1 MKPLYHLSHID
12 LDGYSCQLIT
22 TMSYENIICY
32 NANYGAEMNAR
43 LKQIINAITIAD
55 EDADILIT
63 DLNLTTDEA
72 KWLEKSVLE
81 LNSKGLNISI
91 QLLDHHGGGSDT
103 AKLFEWYHLDTEKC
117 GTLLTYEY
125 ALKNFNTSNFPKWL
139 KSYVERVNAVDL
151 WHQEQHEEFEFGKV
165 LMRLLYEARELNR
178 YMFSDEDRKYKI
190 ALLIQAAEY
199 IGKEDANITVDE
211 NIHQFKKNYFKKDK
225 NNTLD
230 NLATKEIVRLV
241 GEIKEELVIYYRGYK
256 GCLTY
261 ALGNTS
267 IIGNGILTEYPE
279 FDFCM
284 DVGMRGTISFR
295 ASNHADVSKIAKD
308 LAKGGGHPN
317 ASGGRLERFKDI
329 FEYSKTKMVI
339 EDLIVKKELDPQR
352 LITPLKVEV

>member
-22 TMSYENIICY
+22 TISYENIRCY

-43 LKQIINAITIAD
+43 LKQIVQDIETAND
-55 EDADILIT
+55 DADILIT

-72 KWLEKSVLE
+72 TWLEKSALE
-81 LNSKGLNISI
+81 LKSKGLNISI
-91 QLLDHHGGGSDT
+91 QLLDHHGSGSDT
-103 AKLFEWYHLDTEKC
+103 ANIFDWYHLDTEKC

-125 ALKNFNTSNFPKWL
+125 ALENFDTSEFPKWL
-139 KSYVERVNAVDL
+139 KSYVDRINAVDL
-151 WHQEQHEEFEFGKV
+151 WLQEQHEEFEFGKV
-165 LMRLLYEARELNR
+165 LMRLLYESRELNR
-178 YMFSDEDRKYKI
+178 YMFADEDRKYKI
-190 ALLIQAAEY
+190 DVLRQAAAY
-199 IGKEDANITVDE
+199 IGQNDANITIDE
-211 NIHQFKKNYFKKDK
+211 NIHQFKKNYFKKDE

-295 ASNHADVSKIAKD
+295 ASNNADVSKIAKD

-317 ASGGRLERFKDI
+317 ASGGRLERFKDV
-329 FEYSKTKMVI
+329 FEYKKTKMII

-352 LITPLKVEV
+352 LITPEKQKI